1 MNATT
6 LLKRDHDRVR
16 SLFQRMRNGP
26 SGDRRRDTLRE
37 IATELVLHS
46 QLEEEFF
53 YPAIEGCAD
62 REGAQ
67 LVADA
72 KSAHAD
78 IDDLIERLLAMDPR
92 SGEFGRAVTE
102 LDRNVQ
108 GHVRD
113 EEARLFPVAERL
125 LGAGRLEEIG
135 RAIQARRVGLP
146 AA

>member
-1 MNATT
+1 VNATT

-16 SLFQRMRNGP
+16 SLFQRMRNGTI
-26 SGDRRRDTLRE
+26 GDRRRETLRE

-53 YPAIEGCAD
+53 YPAIDACAD

-72 KSAHAD
+72 TSAHAD
-78 IDDLIERLLAMDPR
+78 IDDRIERLLAMDVR
-92 SGEFGRAVTE
+92 GREFGRAVTE
-102 LDRNVQ
+102 LERSVQ

-125 LGAGRLEEIG
+125 LGAGRLDEIG
-135 RAIQARRVGLP
+135 RAIQARRARL
-146 AA
+146 AAA